1 MRDPARVQK
10 FFAELTELWLE
21 YCPDWRF
28 GQLLSNWILAE
39 GRDPFYW
46 EEDKFIKELK
56 EFMEKNCVVDPSW
69 DAVFED
75 YLEKLKK
82 EKKEKEC

>member
-1 MRDPARVQK
+1 MRDPARVHK
-10 FFAELTELWLE
+10 FFAELTDLWLK

-46 EEDKFIKELK
+46 EEDKFIKELR
-56 EFMEKNCVVDPSW
+56 EFMKKNCVVDPTW
-69 DAVFED
+69 DITFEEF
-75 YLEKLKK
+75 LGKLKEGE
-82 EKKEKEC
+82 EK

>member
-1 MRDPARVQK
+1 MRDPARIQK
-10 FFAELTELWLE
+10 FFAELTELWLN

-46 EEDKFIKELK
+46 EEDKFIKELR
-56 EFMEKNCVVDPSW
+56 EFMEKNCVVDPEW
-69 DAVFED
+69 DNLFE
-75 YLEKLKK
+75 EFLKK
-82 EKKEKEC
+82 EKRNDY

>member
-1 MRDPARVQK
+1 MRDPARIAK
-10 FFAELTELWLE
+10 FFEELTALWLE

-28 GQLLSNWILAE
+28 GQLISNFILGE

-56 EFMEKNCVVDPSW
+56 EFMEKNCVVDPAW
-69 DAVFED
+69 ENIFEEFFKKGA
-75 YLEKLKK
+75 EK
-82 EKKEKEC
+82 

>member
-1 MRDPARVQK
+1 MRDPACIAK
-10 FFAELTELWLE
+10 FFEELTALWLE

-28 GQLLSNWILAE
+28 GQLISNFILGE

-56 EFMEKNCVVDPSW
+56 EFMEKNCVVDPAW
-69 DAVFED
+69 ENIFEEFFKKGA
-75 YLEKLKK
+75 EK
-82 EKKEKEC
+82 